1 MRRERKECAAVR
13 DALGFLPLGKV
24 QNSGSSDCP
33 QQSKEAPEPDFTFE
47 WAVAYF
53 WGLVFR
59 VADCGTRSG

>member
-1 MRRERKECAAVR
+1 MR
-13 DALGFLPLGKV
+13 DALGFLPLRKV